1 MRTILA
7 TALVGLLLLTGC
19 AATREMSLKAR
30 ADAVES
36 SLRKEQQRVLA
47 LPATDATRSAR
58 LDHLTNLR
66 QTLSSVNVARGAVRD
81 GVPSQF
87 KGIAY
92 DAIEEA
98 YSTIEWN
105 IPLGPGDAKR
115 TMPSQWTG
123 STMNFGALGA
133 P

>member
-7 TALVGLLLLTGC
+7 AALVGLLLLTGC

-30 ADAVES
+30 ADAVEA

-47 LPATDATRSAR
+47 LPESDATRSAR
-58 LDHLTNLR
+58 LDHLNILR
-66 QTLSSVNVARGAVRD
+66 ETLMGVNVARGVVRD
-81 GVPSQF
+81 TVPSQF
-87 KGIAY
+87 KDVAY

-105 IPLGPGDAKR
+105 MPLGPGDAKG

-123 STMNFGALGA
+123 STMNFGTLGA